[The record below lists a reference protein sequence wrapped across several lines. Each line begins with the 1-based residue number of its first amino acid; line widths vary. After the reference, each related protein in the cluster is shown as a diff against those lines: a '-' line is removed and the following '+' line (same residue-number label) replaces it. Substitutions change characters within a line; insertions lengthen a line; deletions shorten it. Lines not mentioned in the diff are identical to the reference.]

1 MKSEI
6 INVLEENIDLVLV
19 LVLYN
24 IIVENF
30 EVIKEKINNIVI
42 I

>member
-1 MKSEI
+1 MKSET

-24 IIVENF
+24 ITVENP
-30 EVIKEKINNIVI
+30 EAIKEKINNIVTI
-42 I
+42 

>member
-6 INVLEENIDLVLV
+6 INVLEDNIDLVLV